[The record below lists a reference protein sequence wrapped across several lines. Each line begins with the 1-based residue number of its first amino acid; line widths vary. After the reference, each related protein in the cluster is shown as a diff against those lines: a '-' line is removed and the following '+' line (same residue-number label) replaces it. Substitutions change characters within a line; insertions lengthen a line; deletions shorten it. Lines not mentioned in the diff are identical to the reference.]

1 MYKLKS
7 IVTIAFLLIGITAF
21 SQQAAQ
27 TTLPKDA
34 HLTNLRDAD
43 NADLTFNDIIAKYK
57 GKVIYL
63 DFWAS
68 WCGPCRREMPAS
80 TTMKKALAGKDVAFV
95 YISSDQD
102 PAKWVDMIKQLQIT
116 GDHYL
121 ANMTVHQEYNQ
132 LLNVK
137 TIPRYVIIDRDGN
150 IVNTNAPRPSN
161 PAAVTEV
168 EKLL

>member
-7 IVTIAFLLIGITAF
+7 IVTVAFLFIGITVF
-21 SQQAAQ
+21 SQQADL
-27 TTLPKDA
+27 TTLPQDA

-43 NADLTFNDIIAKYK
+43 YANTTFNDIIAKYK

-80 TTMKKALAGKDVAFV
+80 ATMKKALAGKDVAFV

-102 PAKWVDMIKQLQIT
+102 AAKWEGMIKQLQIT

-121 ANMTVHQEYNQ
+121 ASGIVHKEYNQ

-137 TIPRYVIIDRDGN
+137 TIPRYVIIDRTGK